1 MRYIFLNP
9 IKSDEDKKQAKE
21 LPVLP
26 KEQLAKYIKDKT
38 ETKII
43 TPGTKAVS
51 RKKHEEFITN
61 VTAEVLGLVKEKK
74 HFLKNRI
81 SADILK
87 ETPIVFKD
95 NGNSFMLNSLSSTV
109 MDLYVVSRLREDK
122 VRNAVLFKELAD
134 ELKKKSANAP
144 AEVQKFVKGLKSAE
158 QYSKQELLDVLNK
171 LAGFLLTFPGR
182 LGPDASD
189 LTRFGAETGEGTK
202 TDQFDVGCNPVPNP
216 KGLITNISWP
226 LKPHITSVKNQ
237 RNRGTC
243 TAFGAVGTVE
253 TSVSVK
259 YGVKVNLSEQDLYKK
274 QKLDWN
280 PNIFDDYYDD
290 GYFPPFGMLF
300 QLVFGY
306 VFPFE
311 KDWTYNPSNSRIRN
325 DAQHKMTMS
334 CVGYNGLSCSDT
346 NHQATKKCYKIRTTE
361 VEEVVNEVCDFLE
374 GIPFLGS
381 FAGWACHTVTRVIE
395 VVKETQVCIYETNV
409 PGTSRFKT
417 ASFVLVWDPL
427 FNTDIALAKY
437 FLSQKKSLIF
447 CFTVPDSW
455 GTAQHSAAD
464 GNGYV
469 VFNAKEATPKDAGG
483 HCVQV
488 IGHIDNDK
496 IPAALNIAP
505 GAGGGYFIVKNSW
518 GRCFGDMGFAYLPYS
533 WVDKWGTEMVAITN
547 VEKV

>member
-1 MRYIFLNP
+1 MRYIFLTP
-9 IKSDEDKKQAKE
+9 IKSDEDKKRAKD
-21 LPVLP
+21 LPP
-26 KEQLAKYIKDKT
+26 ISKEQLSKYIKDKT

-51 RKKHEEFITN
+51 RKKHDQFITT
-61 VTAEVLGLVKEKK
+61 VSAEVLGLVKEKK

-81 SADILK
+81 SQEILK
-87 ETPIVFKD
+87 EKPVLFKD
-95 NGNSFMLNSLSSTV
+95 HGNSFMLNSLSSTV
-109 MDLYVVSRLREDK
+109 IDLYIISKVREDK
-122 VRNAVLFKELAD
+122 VRNAVVFKELSD
-134 ELKKKSANAP
+134 ELKKKTANAAP
-144 AEVQKFVKGLKSAE
+144 AVKKFVKGLRSAE
-158 QYSKQELLDVLNK
+158 QYSKQELLVVINK
-171 LAGFLLTFPGR
+171 IADLLLTLFPARFGV
-182 LGPDASD
+182 DAD
-189 LTRFGAETGEGTK
+189 LTNAGAETGEGAK
-202 TDQFDVGCNPVPNP
+202 TDQYAVGCNPVANP
-216 KGLITNISWP
+216 RGLITNINWP
-226 LKPHITSVKNQ
+226 LKPHITSVKDQ

-253 TSVSVK
+253 TAVSVK

-300 QLVFGY
+300 QLVTGY

-311 KDWTYNPSNSRIRN
+311 KDWNYNPSNQRLKDDTLR
-325 DAQHKMTMS
+325 KLTLS
-334 CVGYNGLSCSDT
+334 CVNYNGISCSDT

-361 VEEVVNEVCDFLE
+361 IEEVVSEVCEFAE
-374 GIPFLGS
+374 GIPFLGII
-381 FAGWACHTVTRVIE
+381 AGWFCHAVTTIIE

-409 PGTSRFKT
+409 AGTSRFKT
-417 ASFVLVWDPL
+417 ASFVLVWDPV
-427 FNTDIALAKY
+427 FNTDIALAKW

-455 GTAQHSAAD
+455 GTGQHSTAD
-464 GNGYV
+464 GIGYV
-469 VFNAKEATPKDAGG
+469 VFNANEPTPKDAGG

-488 IGHIDNDK
+488 VGHVDNDK

-533 WVDKWGTEMVAITN
+533 WVDKWGTEMIAITN